1 MVIKLQLPAELPTSP
16 QNHNFEGR
24 ASLDDQGNQQKHLS
38 NRIVMLV
45 KQIAVYISFFTT
57 IRCPA
62 ERAEGEAET
71 AEQAESH

>member
-1 MVIKLQLPAELPTSP
+1 
-16 QNHNFEGR
+16 
-24 ASLDDQGNQQKHLS
+24 
-38 NRIVMLV
+38 MLV

-71 AEQAESH
+71 TKQAEGNQAWS